1 MVTMKSLKHGAIALL
16 LVAAFITVGVYEAA
30 AELQLLATTGK
41 AGCLSVLIELDPNT
55 GETIREI
62 GPVGYAVNG
71 MAWDQT
77 NGKLY
82 GTTSE
87 NDPYYTGLIEID
99 PGSGAGTPIGL
110 DGWGLSGNPV
120 TTITVNSSTGQMF
133 GWQRSRN
140 LVSVNKNTGIAT
152 VVGSSNVS
160 AGQHGLAFD
169 NTDNTHPLYL
179 VDAGGAYYT
188 INTSTAQGTY
198 QGDIF
203 PSGGSGDDAHHGV
216 FHPYAAKIY
225 FGLTTH
231 WDGPIELV
239 RANLLPPGTVI
250 SRVTTCCDCVHT
262 LAFIE
267 ENSCILDLDLD
278 YDYGDNELDIEFT
291 LRERAPAMLSVWL
304 HLFYQDYFLGAVGL
318 PPIDPRTTVDISL
331 PLPNCGN
338 VGVLATL
345 ATENAGIACSAWKT
359 VDTGN

>member
-1 MVTMKSLKHGAIALL
+1 MQNHWPADDRKYFRLENFYEEVGKPWQERAMPMQHHADERAIE
-16 LVAAFITVGVYEAA
+16 VYKLWKDGSPGDEYF
-30 AELQLLATTGK
+30 
-41 AGCLSVLIELDPNT
+41 LIEN
-55 GETIREI
+55 RQRI
-62 GPVGYAVNG
+62 GFDQYLNG
-71 MAWDQT
+71 
-77 NGKLY
+77 
-82 GTTSE
+82 
-87 NDPYYTGLIEID
+87 TGLCIWHID
-99 PGSGAGTPIGL
+99 EA
-110 DGWGLSGNPV
+110 
-120 TTITVNSSTGQMF
+120 
-133 GWQRSRN
+133 
-140 LVSVNKNTGIAT
+140 KAT
-152 VVGSSNVS
+152 
-160 AGQHGLAFD
+160 AD

-345 ATENAGIACSAWKT
+345 ATENAGIACSAWET